1 MNYNKLFMLLI
12 SFKLILNQIEKCT
25 SIINCVKCPMPN
37 VCSQCKYGYVLKSDL
52 SQCLIS
58 NNNINQNATIN
69 SQNNSPSGSISS
81 NSQNNFTENFA
92 SNTINNCKNETTLN
106 SNNSSNK
113 SHSIKTF
120 NLTNENIALNLILI
134 QLIVF
139 QSQKIYLYLIIYLYI
154 KHQNQFIPIY
164 LSKANRKK
172 QNPHFYLITIIS
184 QMENL

>member
-92 SNTINNCKNETTLN
+92 SNTINNCKNETTSIN

-120 NLTNENIALNLILI
+120 NLTNENINSNNSLLKYNMIC
-134 QLIVF
+134 F
-139 QSQKIYLYLIIYLYI
+139 PFKI
-154 KHQNQFIPIY
+154 N
-164 LSKANRKK
+164 
-172 QNPHFYLITIIS
+172 
-184 QMENL
+184 